1 VSALGATGLD
11 WTRSIRFRLTLL
23 YSSLLFA
30 LAALLV
36 GSLYLGLSLSL
47 RDRPGP
53 QTEARATLEQQI
65 NAHTLDS
72 LRNFSLGALG
82 ALFLAS
88 LGVGW
93 LISGR
98 VLAPIERITGVA
110 RDIQAT
116 NLGRRIELAG
126 PDDELKRLADTFDQ
140 MLARLDQAFLAQR
153 QLVADAS
160 HELRNPL
167 ATVQANLDV
176 ALAGGDP
183 DEVRRAAV
191 VARRATDRVSQLV
204 EDLLALARL
213 ESRAVRRDRVD
224 LAELVREARDEF
236 AAAALSRSVVL
247 EPDGLEAIDVLGDRD
262 ALKRAI
268 ANLLDNALRFS
279 PAGGH
284 VRVLARRDGE
294 WGAVAVEDEG
304 PGIPSEHHVRVFD
317 RFYRVDEA
325 RSRAAGGSGLGLAIV
340 RQIAEAHGGR
350 VELRSEPG
358 RGAVFTIRLPGA
370 SLVPS

>member
-1 VSALGATGLD
+1 VSAVGATGLD

-53 QTEARATLEQQI
+53 QTEARALLEQQI

-82 ALFLAS
+82 ALFVAS

-116 NLGRRIELAG
+116 NLGRRIDLAG

-140 MLARLDQAFLAQR
+140 MLARLDLAFLAQR

-167 ATVQANLDV
+167 ATVQASLDV

-183 DEVRRAAV
+183 EEVRRAAV

-213 ESRAVRRDRVD
+213 ESRAVLRDRVD
-224 LAELVREARDEF
+224 LAELVRETRDEF
-236 AAAALSRSVVL
+236 AAAALSRRVVL

-370 SLVPS
+370 SAAA